1 MAEHKLRELYP
12 TFDESLDY
20 LVDLL
25 VDGEIDPSE
34 LRRQATAEGYSEHDI
49 DRAIAFASEGD

>member
-12 TFDESLDY
+12 VFDQDLGY

-25 VDGEIDPSE
+25 IDEEITPSE
-34 LRRQATAEGYSEHDI
+34 LRRQAMSVGYSEHDI
-49 DRAIAFASEGD
+49 DRAIAFASEGA